1 LSFRIIYKHLSEE
14 TSTEIEDIDTAFEI
28 WNYLKAYYEESDDE
42 KARKYKK
49 RLEELTYK
57 GENVRTYIV
66 SFENLWKSYYKIMVS
81 LDPIF
86 CKDENSIKLG
96 YLRNS
101 FRRYYP
107 NIYER
112 LTYAVVKE
120 ESMSV
125 IKQIIQLSLN
135 EKETVVP
142 FAKRNLEEKKYN
154 NQPYNAQPVFKRKCV
169 LCGSTEHML
178 YQCDMKD
185 SFYNWKKIEKEKRL
199 KRENHE
205 ENFNIETQEES
216 SINNNNDF

>member
-1 LSFRIIYKHLSEE
+1 MKNLMMKRRENIRKG
-14 TSTEIEDIDTAFEI
+14 
-28 WNYLKAYYEESDDE
+28 LKNLHIKE
-42 KARKYKK
+42 KMLGLRKFMKC
-49 RLEELTYK
+49 
-57 GENVRTYIV
+57 
-66 SFENLWKSYYKIMVS
+66 YYKIMVGM
-81 LDPIF
+81 DPIL
-86 CKDENSIKLG
+86 CKDENSIKLD

-101 FRRYYP
+101 FRRYYT

-125 IKQIIQLSLN
+125 IKQIIQLFLN

-142 FAKRNLEEKKYN
+142 FTKRNSEEKKYN

-205 ENFNIETQEES
+205 ENFNIETHEDS
-216 SINNNNDF
+216 SINSNNDF

>member
-1 LSFRIIYKHLSEE
+1 
-14 TSTEIEDIDTAFEI
+14 
-28 WNYLKAYYEESDDE
+28 
-42 KARKYKK
+42 
-49 RLEELTYK
+49 
-57 GENVRTYIV
+57 
-66 SFENLWKSYYKIMVS
+66 MVS

-169 LCGSTEHML
+169 L
-178 YQCDMKD
+178 Y

-205 ENFNIETQEES
+205 ENFNVETQEES